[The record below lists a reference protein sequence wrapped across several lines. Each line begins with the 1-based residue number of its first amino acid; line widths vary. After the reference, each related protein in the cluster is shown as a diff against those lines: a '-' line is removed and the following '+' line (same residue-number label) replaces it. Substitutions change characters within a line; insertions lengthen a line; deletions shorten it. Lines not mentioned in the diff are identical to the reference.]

1 MNCGTNI
8 VLFEYLTYL
17 KPSGNQIC
25 RGNDI
30 FKISQSNVGSLRFQE
45 KIIINI

>member
-1 MNCGTNI
+1 MNCGKNI
-8 VLFEYLTYL
+8 ILLEYLYL

-30 FKISQSNVGSLRFQE
+30 FKISQANVGSLRFQE
-45 KIIINI
+45 KNNH